1 MTPKLICIV
10 SYCCANTKIMG
21 VILNL
26 LISML
31 LSETTSIFVI
41 GLGIRLN
48 RLYFIWRIGIWSDLI
63 LRLSDV
69 AKLTFLQMLWNYW
82 HCCHI
87 TNVIKSRTIITI
99 LYIHLI
105 TLRVSLLSFGTWDML
120 KDHHFMIYCDYL
132 LKDFMDIQN
141 KKQSK
146 DFYSKPSVI

>member
-1 MTPKLICIV
+1 MGIWLSKLICSV

-26 LISML
+26 LILML

-69 AKLTFLQMLWNYW
+69 AKLTFLQMLWNYL

-87 TNVIKSRTIITI
+87 TNVITSKTSKQFFVWFYLFIVK
-99 LYIHLI
+99 LSLLI
-105 TLRVSLLSFGTWDML
+105 TFGTWDML
-120 KDHHFMIYCDYL
+120 RPSFYDL
-132 LKDFMDIQN
+132 LLWL
-141 KKQSK
+141 ST
-146 DFYSKPSVI
+146 